1 MLPPPSGLIGLSAS
15 NAFEDLHLLTEPCPA
30 SNIDARTKALQL
42 EFLLSMGQPPHPELD
57 KAIATGDEG
66 YTLAELVRVRNQYPQ
81 PSVTLNTAV
90 SYAIQCEQLGI
101 LNLLLEYGI
110 QADDTNIQAA
120 ISRGHIPM
128 VARLLEAVPGHINML
143 FRNGKTALSLAVA
156 HADLVI
162 WLLAHGADPNA
173 EDAWAETPLSRA
185 VESECYSAIDILLSA
200 GANVKQGAPLHMC
213 LCIKSEKES
222 LRLMTRI
229 LTLGAPVDKYQ
240 GDNAP
245 MWDKA
250 GFWRG
255 TALHTACIIGSVSAV
270 RLLLAYGANPLLKQK
285 VSSVVIPESSA
296 LNEARNRNHTD
307 IVRVLQEHLH
317 RSSML

>member
-143 FRNGKTALSLAVA
+143 FRNGKTALSYAVI
-156 HADLVI
+156 V
-162 WLLAHGADPNA
+162 
-173 EDAWAETPLSRA
+173 PLPR
-185 VESECYSAIDILLSA
+185 
-200 GANVKQGAPLHMC
+200 
-213 LCIKSEKES
+213 
-222 LRLMTRI
+222 
-229 LTLGAPVDKYQ
+229 PVQD
-240 GDNAP
+240 
-245 MWDKA
+245 
-250 GFWRG
+250 
-255 TALHTACIIGSVSAV
+255 
-270 RLLLAYGANPLLKQK
+270 
-285 VSSVVIPESSA
+285 
-296 LNEARNRNHTD
+296 
-307 IVRVLQEHLH
+307 
-317 RSSML
+317 